1 MKLEKLLIIHPS
13 RGRPAMALAHAS
25 DLIRNTTGA
34 FRFHY
39 VFSLDA
45 DDPQLADYTHRFIGF
60 PYRCERIIAENRKV
74 IEAINRAAAQLAD
87 EDLIFNMSD
96 DIAST
101 TGWDERLKAFVETIP
116 SPQYLVLP
124 VDMYNGQNVPV
135 IQMMSAALY
144 RRLGYLLPPM
154 YDSMY
159 ADNDLLE
166 SCYRLRVVF
175 PCRGLGF
182 EHLHPSA
189 GKGQWDETYAR
200 ENRPEAYAS
209 GQALLAQRRSQNFG
223 L

>member
-13 RGRPAMALAHAS
+13 RGRPLMALSHAN
-25 DLIRNTTGA
+25 DLIVNLRSSVACN
-34 FRFHY
+34 Y
-39 VFSLDA
+39 VFSLDD
-45 DDPQLADYTHRFIGF
+45 DDPWLTDYTQRLKDYH
-60 PYRCERIIAENRKV
+60 YEHIIAGNRTV
-74 IEAINRAAAQLAD
+74 VEAVNRAAATLSD
-87 EDLIFNMSD
+87 EDMIFNMSD

-101 TGWDERLKAFVETIP
+101 AGWDQRLKDFVDTIA
-116 SPQYLVLP
+116 SPEYLVLP

-135 IQMMSAALY
+135 IQMVSAALY
-144 RRLGYLLPPM
+144 RRFGYLLPPM

-166 SCYRLRVVF
+166 SCHRLRVVF

-209 GQALLAQRRSQNFG
+209 GQAMLAQRRSQNFG